1 LQLTPKQLTT
11 SIGDRKIGNYSGS
24 IRDLWKFKEIMC
36 TSEEDQT
43 RSQNSI
49 KLLITT
55 ILVLW
60 SIWFGFPFK

>member
-36 TSEEDQT
+36 SSEEDQT
-43 RSQNSI
+43 RSQNSR
-49 KLLITT
+49 KEP
-55 ILVLW
+55 W
-60 SIWFGFPFK
+60 CD